1 MAGATLGHRA
11 PATAEETADALREA
25 AAAGRRLRIR
35 GGGTKLGWGRPAD
48 PPHDAQLG
56 TERLDAIVEH
66 NAADLTAVVQAGVPL
81 ARAQEAFAEAGQ
93 MLALDPP
100 GEAATV
106 GGIVATADSGPIRH
120 RYNAVRDL
128 VVGVR
133 VALPDG
139 SVARAGGK
147 VIKNV
152 AGYDLPKLM
161 SGAFGTLGVIVE
173 VSVRLHPR
181 PERRVTIEGL
191 GTDPAALVAAASA
204 LAHLPLEA
212 EALDLRLDGG
222 EGAVLVQCTGPS
234 ASERAATASRTLAGA
249 GLETTTL
256 EDDAAT
262 WTAQRLRQRAAAPDE
277 AVLRVS
283 TTQEGLAAV
292 LAVARAHGCR
302 AVARA
307 ALGLAWITL
316 PAEAEVVRAL
326 RAALAPAPAVLLDAP
341 AAVRAA
347 VDPWGEV
354 DPASLELMRRV
365 KARFDPL
372 GTCNPGLYVGGI

>member
-1 MAGATLGHRA
+1 
-11 PATAEETADALREA
+11 
-25 AAAGRRLRIR
+25 
-35 GGGTKLGWGRPAD
+35 
-48 PPHDAQLG
+48 
-56 TERLDAIVEH
+56 
-66 NAADLTAVVQAGVPL
+66 VQAGVPL

-222 EGAVLVQCTGPS
+222 EGPVLVQCTGPS

>member
-1 MAGATLGHRA
+1 MATALGRLA
-11 PATAEETADALREA
+11 PATPEEA
-25 AAAGRRLRIR
+25 AAALQEAAAGGRRLRIR
-35 GGGTKLGWGRPAD
+35 GGGTKLAWGRPID
-48 PPHDAQLG
+48 PPPDAELT
-56 TERLDAIVEH
+56 TEALDAIVEH
-66 NAADLTAVVQAGVPL
+66 NAADLTAVLQAGVPL
-81 ARAQEAFAEAGQ
+81 ARAQAAFAEAGQ

-181 PERRVTIEGL
+181 PERRRTVAGR
-191 GTDPAALVAAASA
+191 GTDPATLVAAASE
-204 LAHLPLEA
+204 LAHQPLEA

-222 EGAVLVQCTGPS
+222 EGAVLIQLTGPS
-234 ASERAATASRTLAGA
+234 AFERAATATRTLAGA
-249 GLETTTL
+249 RLETSTI

-262 WTAQRLRQRAAAPDE
+262 WSAQRRGQRAAAADE

-283 TTQEGLAAV
+283 ATQQGLAPV
-292 LAVARAHGCR
+292 LAAAGARGFR
-302 AVARA
+302 TVARA

-316 PAEAEVVRAL
+316 PGEAEAVREL

-341 AAVRAA
+341 AALRAA
-347 VDPWGEV
+347 VDPWGET
-354 DPASLELMRRV
+354 DPAALELMRRV
-365 KARFDPL
+365 KARFDPR
-372 GTCNPGLYVGGI
+372 GTCNPGLYVGGL

>member
-1 MAGATLGHRA
+1 VSTTLGRLA
-11 PATAEETADALREA
+11 PATPEEAAATLQEE

-35 GGGTKLGWGRPAD
+35 GGGTKLAWGRPID
-48 PPHDAQLG
+48 PPPDAELS
-56 TERLDAIVEH
+56 TEGLDAIVEH
-66 NAADLTAVVQAGVPL
+66 NAADLTAVLQAGVPL
-81 ARAQEAFAEAGQ
+81 ARAQAAFAEAGQ

-100 GEAATV
+100 GERATV
-106 GGIVATADSGPIRH
+106 GGVVATADSGPVRH
-120 RYNAVRDL
+120 RYNAARDL

-173 VSVRLHPR
+173 VSVRLHAR
-181 PERRVTIEGL
+181 PERRLTVEGR
-191 GTDPAALVAAASA
+191 GTDPAALVAAAST

-212 EALDLRLDGG
+212 EALDLRLDGR

-234 ASERAATASRTLAGA
+234 SSERAATASRALAGA
-249 GLETTTL
+249 GLEVSTL
-256 EDDAAT
+256 EDDAAA
-262 WTAQRLRQRAAAPDE
+262 WTAQRLGQRAAAPDE

-283 TTQEGLAAV
+283 TTQQGLAAV
-292 LAVARAHGCR
+292 LAAARARRCR

-316 PAEAEVVRAL
+316 PADAEAVREL
-326 RAALAPAPAVLLDAP
+326 RAGLAPAPAVLLDGP
-341 AAVRAA
+341 VSLRAA
-347 VDPWGEV
+347 VDPWGEA
-354 DPASLELMRRV
+354 DPSALELMRRV

-372 GTCNPGLYVGGI
+372 GTCNPGLYVGGL